1 MNSTIAPPRAPGR
14 PRDAETET
22 RILQVALRLLAEQ
35 GYSRMSLDAVAAE
48 SGTSKPTIYRRWS
61 SKADLATAAL
71 NTIQFAEPP
80 VDTGSSLGDLTRT
93 LEQFSTSLL
102 RPNGMSLIGTAL
114 AEESHTP
121 ELLAVFRARLVATR
135 RGMLHAILL
144 RAQKRKELRPAVNL
158 DCAVNMLVGA
168 FYARYL
174 ATSTVPPDFAGDVV
188 GLIWK
193 GIASPATAPSRP
205 RA

>member
-1 MNSTIAPPRAPGR
+1 MDATIFTPRAPGR
-14 PRDAETET
+14 PRDAETEA

-71 NTIQFAEPP
+71 NTIQFADPP
-80 VDTGSSLGDLTRT
+80 VDTGSTVGDLTGT
-93 LEQFSTSLL
+93 LENFSRSLL
-102 RPNGMSLIGTAL
+102 RPNGMSLIGTVL
-114 AEESHTP
+114 AEEAHTP
-121 ELLAVFRARLVATR
+121 ELLTLFRARLVATR

-144 RAQKRKELRPAVNL
+144 RAKKRKELRRAVNL
-158 DCAVNMLVGA
+158 DCVVNMLVGA

-174 ATSTVPPDFAGDVV
+174 ATSTVPPDFPRELVAT
-188 GLIWK
+188 IWP
-193 GIASPATAPSRP
+193 GIAATSKGS
-205 RA
+205 